1 MEKLARAKQVEAEQQ
16 VGLGLDD
23 GLGESGLL
31 TLTLTLTLSLTLTLT
46 LSLTLTLTLSLS
58 LSLSPP
64 LTLTLTLTLG
74 ESGFA
79 DAATFGDY
87 GDSGHSSRDG
97 VATGFETGGFGGG
110 LVRVRARVRLGLR

>member
-1 MEKLARAKQVEAEQQ
+1 MLQPVEH
-16 VGLGLDD
+16 
-23 GLGESGLL
+23 L
-31 TLTLTLTLSLTLTLT
+31 TLTLTLTRTLTLT
-46 LSLTLTLTLSLS
+46 LPLTLSLS
-58 LSLSPP
+58 R
-64 LTLTLTLTLG
+64 TLG